1 MKIKLKLFSISYI
14 LISLYILGILI
25 PFNQNKILFKNSK
38 EESKFSSYNKNLDYS
53 NPWKKKKTDE
63 DWDEDDWDD
72 DDWRWDEREYQE
84 EMKNLSEQIQ
94 NLKVQK
100 QDQEQKIKNS
110 IFYLVLLGILA
121 FILLLVIII
130 YCSIK
135 CYILCSSPKNT
146 DYLISKISLNH
157 LGEVY
162 IGENGELRCKQSI
175 NPNSAVNCDAPISA
189 NNGNER
195 QYNTFNPDN
204 FISSE
209 EDKKLYRPYDK
220 EDIN

>member
-25 PFNQNKILFKNSK
+25 PFNQNKIIFKNSPK
-38 EESKFSSYNKNLDYS
+38 ELKISSYIKNLEYS
-53 NPWKKKKTDE
+53 NPNRKKRTDE
-63 DWDEDDWDD
+63 DWDDDWE
-72 DDWRWDEREYQE
+72 WDEKGYEE
-84 EMKNLSEQIQ
+84 EMKNLSEQI
-94 NLKVQK
+94 NILIEQK
-100 QDQEQKIKNS
+100 EEQEQKIRNS
-110 IFYLVLLGILA
+110 IFYLVLLSFLA

-146 DYLISKISLNH
+146 DYLVSKLSLNH

-162 IGENGELRCKQSI
+162 IGENGELSYKQSI
-175 NPNSAVNCDAPISA
+175 NPNSAVNCDAPVSA
-189 NNGNER
+189 KSGNER
-195 QYNTFNPDN
+195 QNNTFNPDN

>member
-25 PFNQNKILFKNSK
+25 PFNQNKIIFKNSPK
-38 EESKFSSYNKNLDYS
+38 ELKISPYIKNLEYS
-53 NPWKKKKTDE
+53 NPNRKKRTDE
-63 DWDEDDWDD
+63 DWDDDWE
-72 DDWRWDEREYQE
+72 WDEKGYEE
-84 EMKNLSEQIQ
+84 EMKNLSEQI
-94 NLKVQK
+94 NILIEQK
-100 QDQEQKIKNS
+100 EEQEQKIRNS
-110 IFYLVLLGILA
+110 IFYLVLLSFLA

-146 DYLISKISLNH
+146 DYLVSKLSLNH

-162 IGENGELRCKQSI
+162 IGENGELSYKQSI
-175 NPNSAVNCDAPISA
+175 NPNSAVNCDAPVSA
-189 NNGNER
+189 KSGNER
-195 QYNTFNPDN
+195 QNNTFNPDN

>member
-1 MKIKLKLFSISYI
+1 MKIKLNLFSISYI

-25 PFNQNKILFKNSK
+25 PFNQNKIIFKNSPK
-38 EESKFSSYNKNLDYS
+38 ELKISSYIKNLEYS
-53 NPWKKKKTDE
+53 NPNRKKRTDE
-63 DWDEDDWDD
+63 DWDDDWE
-72 DDWRWDEREYQE
+72 WDEKGYEE
-84 EMKNLSEQIQ
+84 EMKNLSEQINILIEQ
-94 NLKVQK
+94 KEEQVQK
-100 QDQEQKIKNS
+100 IRNS
-110 IFYLVLLGILA
+110 IFYLVLLSFLA

-146 DYLISKISLNH
+146 DYLVSKLSLNH

-162 IGENGELRCKQSI
+162 IGENGELSYKKSI
-175 NPNSAVNCDAPISA
+175 NPNSAVNCDAPVSA
-189 NNGNER
+189 KSGNER
-195 QYNTFNPDN
+195 QNNTFNPDN

-209 EDKKLYRPYDK
+209 EDKKLYRPYDQ

>member
-1 MKIKLKLFSISYI
+1 MKIKLNLFSISYI
-14 LISLYILGILI
+14 LFSLYILGILI

-38 EESKFSSYNKNLDYS
+38 KELKLSSYINNLGYDKS
-53 NPWKKKKTDE
+53 RRWEPTDE
-63 DWDEDDWDD
+63 VWYD
-72 DDWRWDEREYQE
+72 DERERE
-84 EMKNLSEQIQ
+84 EMKNLTDQIKI
-94 NLKVQK
+94 LETQK
-100 QDQEQKIKNS
+100 SDQEQKIRNS

-135 CYILCSSPKNT
+135 CYILCSAPKNT
-146 DYLISKISLNH
+146 DYIISKLSLNH

-162 IGENGELRCKQSI
+162 IGENGELRYKQSI
-175 NPNSAVNCDAPISA
+175 NRNSAVNYDAPISA
-189 NNGNER
+189 NNGES

>member
-1 MKIKLKLFSISYI
+1 MKIKLNLFSISYI
-14 LISLYILGILI
+14 LIILYILGILI
-25 PFNQNKILFKNSK
+25 PFNQNKIIFKNSQK
-38 EESKFSSYNKNLDYS
+38 ELKISSYIKNLKYS
-53 NPWKKKKTDE
+53 NPNRRKKTDDDWDE
-63 DWDEDDWDD
+63 DWDDDWV
-72 DDWRWDEREYQE
+72 WDEKGYEE
-84 EMKNLSEQIQ
+84 EMKNLSEQI
-94 NLKVQK
+94 NILIEQK
-100 QDQEQKIKNS
+100 EEQEQKIRNS
-110 IFYLVLLGILA
+110 IFYLILLGILG

-146 DYLISKISLNH
+146 DYLISKLSLNH

-162 IGENGELRCKQSI
+162 IGENGELRYKQSI
-175 NPNSAVNCDAPISA
+175 NPNSAVNCDAPVSA
-189 NNGNER
+189 NSGNETE
-195 QYNTFNPDN
+195 YNTFNPDN